1 MPNLSIFAS
10 GKGSNAEQIIKY
22 FNQRDTTVKLAC
34 LVCNRADA
42 GVLKVAER
50 YALPVKLFSNEDI
63 EDGTKLLEFLKLEKV
78 EWIVLAGF
86 LRKIPMNLIQ
96 AYPQR
101 IINLHPSLLPKYG
114 GKGMYGSRVH
124 KAVLNNKEPKSGI
137 SIHLVNEEFD
147 QGKLIAQFSC
157 KLEADDDLETLEQ
170 KIQELE
176 HHHFPRVIEVHINQQ
191 ITR

>member
-1 MPNLSIFAS
+1 
-10 GKGSNAEQIIKY
+10 
-22 FNQRDTTVKLAC
+22 

-50 YALPVKLFSNEDI
+50 YALPVKLFSNEEI
-63 EDGTKLLEFLKLEKV
+63 EEGTKLLEFLKLEKV

-157 KLEADDDLETLEQ
+157 KLETEDDLETLEQ

-176 HHHFPRVIEVHINQQ
+176 HHHFPRVIEEHINQQ